1 MTADVHPTA
10 VISEDVELDGG
21 VTVGPYAVVG
31 PGVKLGVG
39 VSVGSHAVVEGDT
52 TVGAGTRVFSHAV
65 IGTIPQDIKFEGE
78 ESSLVIGENCTFR
91 EFVTVNRGTK
101 ERGET
106 TVGSN
111 VLAMAYSHIAHD
123 CVVGDHCILS
133 NAATLAG
140 HVELGEYV
148 VVGGLAAIRQ
158 FCRVGDHAFIGGL
171 CGISKDVMPYVSVG
185 FDPTRV
191 VGLNTIGLQRRG
203 FDEQTRE
210 HLKRAYSVVFRQ
222 DLNTTQAVEKLEA
235 ELGDVPEVR
244 KIIDFIKSS
253 ERGLLK

>member
-1 MTADVHPTA
+1 LAD
-10 VISEDVELDGG
+10 G
-21 VTVGPYAVVG
+21 VSVGPYAVVG
-31 PGVKLGVG
+31 PGVKLGAG

-52 TVGAGTRVFSHAV
+52 TVGAGTRAFSHAV
-65 IGTIPQDIKFEGE
+65 IGTIPQDVKFEGE
-78 ESSLVIGENCTFR
+78 ESRLVIGENCTFR

-101 ERGET
+101 DRRET
-106 TVGSN
+106 VVGSN
-111 VLAMAYSHIAHD
+111 VLAMAYSHVAHD
-123 CVVGDHCILS
+123 CIIGDNCILS

-148 VVGGLAAIRQ
+148 VIGGLAAVRQ

-191 VGLNTIGLQRRG
+191 VGLNTVGLQRRG

-210 HLKRAYSVVFRQ
+210 HLKRAYSIVFRQ
-222 DLNTTQAVEKLEA
+222 DLNTSQAVEKLET

-244 KIIDFIKSS
+244 KVIDFIQSS